1 MPAKIVTKPKQK
13 INSQIR
19 INRTT
24 AIEKILENGRL
35 KYKLLDDNEI
45 LKIYIGRG
53 AELDVADSLQLPYE
67 NQKISTNN
75 QKNPP
80 KQNIQN
86 LRQN

>member
-1 MPAKIVTKPKQK
+1 MPTKIVTKPKQK

-53 AELDVADSLQLPYE
+53 AELDAADSFELPYE
-67 NQKISTNN
+67 NQKINTNN

-80 KQNIQN
+80 KQNDQIP
-86 LRQN
+86 RQN

>member
-1 MPAKIVTKPKQK
+1 MPAKIVTNPKQK

-67 NQKISTNN
+67 NQKICTNN

-80 KQNIQN
+80 KQNVQN